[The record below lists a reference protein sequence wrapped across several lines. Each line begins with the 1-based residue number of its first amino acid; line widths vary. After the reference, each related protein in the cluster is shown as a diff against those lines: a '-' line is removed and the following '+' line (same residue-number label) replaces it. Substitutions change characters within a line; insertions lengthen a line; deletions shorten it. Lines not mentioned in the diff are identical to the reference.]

1 MIFYIKTNN
10 EKIIMV
16 SPTQLD
22 NSFIQID
29 VPYNL
34 IENINKFRYNSTTN
48 SIEEKYIITNNL
60 TQDKLNSDN
69 IYEISLP
76 FTLVLNSNSNCIINL
91 EIFKFL
97 NFNFIKIEDKEC
109 QFSNNSYSIDLSPYQ
124 GNVIKISLKENI
136 NYYMDDIIIKV
147 I

>member
-10 EKIIMV
+10 EKILMV

-29 VPYNL
+29 TPYNL
-34 IENINKFRYNSTTN
+34 IENINKFRYNSTTH
-48 SIEEKYIITNNL
+48 SIEEKYVITNNL
-60 TQDKLNSDN
+60 TSDMLNSDN
-69 IYEISLP
+69 IYEVSLP
-76 FTLVLNSNSNCIINL
+76 FNLVLSSNSDCKINL
-91 EIFKFL
+91 EFLKFS

-109 QFSNNSYSIDLSPYQ
+109 QFSNNVYSIDLSPYQ

-136 NYYMDDIIIKV
+136 DYYMDDIIIKV

>member
-10 EKIIMV
+10 KKILMV
-16 SPTQLD
+16 SQTQLD

-29 VPYNL
+29 TPYNL
-34 IENINKFRYNSTTN
+34 IENINKFKYNPTTN

-60 TQDKLNSDN
+60 TSDMLNSDN
-69 IYEISLP
+69 IYEVSLP
-76 FTLVLNSNSNCIINL
+76 FNLILNSNYNCIINL
-91 EIFKFL
+91 EIFKFS
-97 NFNFIKIEDKEC
+97 NFMFVKIEDKEC
-109 QFSNNSYSIDLSPYQ
+109 QFLNNNYSIDLSPYQ

-136 NYYMDDIIIKV
+136 DYYMDDIIIKV